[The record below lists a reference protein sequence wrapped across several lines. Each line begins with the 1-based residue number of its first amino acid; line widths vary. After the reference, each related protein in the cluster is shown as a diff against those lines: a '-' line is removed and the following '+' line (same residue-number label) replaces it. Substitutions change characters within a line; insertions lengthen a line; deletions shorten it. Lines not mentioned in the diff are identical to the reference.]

1 MIVFSLSLI
10 HHLRYIKRLKVGEII
25 KMLEKDNWF
34 LHRQKGSHRQYKH
47 PDKKGTVTVNG
58 KPGEV
63 LSQMLLNSIFKQAGW
78 K

>member
-1 MIVFSLSLI
+1 MRRI
-10 HHLRYIKRLKVGEII
+10 KVGEII
-25 KMLEKDNWF
+25 KMLEKDSWF

-58 KPGEV
+58 KPSEV
-63 LSQMLLNSIFKQAGW
+63 LSQMLLHSIFKQAGW